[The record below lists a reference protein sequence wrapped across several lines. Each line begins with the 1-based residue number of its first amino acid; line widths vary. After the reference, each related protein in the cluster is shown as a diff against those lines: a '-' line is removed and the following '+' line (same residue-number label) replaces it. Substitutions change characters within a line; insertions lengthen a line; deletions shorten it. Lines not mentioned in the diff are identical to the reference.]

1 MQVIVIQLASF
12 LVSVGIIYG
21 TFNTRIKALERQLND
36 FKDIRERLARI
47 EEQTKMLTDYLIKQI
62 K

>member
-1 MQVIVIQLASF
+1 
-12 LVSVGIIYG
+12 VGIIYG

>member
-1 MQVIVIQLASF
+1 MEVVVIQLASF